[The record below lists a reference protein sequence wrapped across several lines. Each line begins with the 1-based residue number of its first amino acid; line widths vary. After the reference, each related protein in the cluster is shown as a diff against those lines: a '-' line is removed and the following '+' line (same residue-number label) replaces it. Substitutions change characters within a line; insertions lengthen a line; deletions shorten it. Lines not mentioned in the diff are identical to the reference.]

1 MDYEF
6 KLDQFQGPLDLLL
19 FLIRKNK
26 IDIYDIPIV
35 LITEQ
40 YLAYLEIIRSLNLDE
55 AGEYLLLASTLLHI
69 KSGMLLPLP
78 EEGETEED
86 ENDPRRELVQK
97 LIEYQVFKEAASALK
112 SRPVLGRDLFA
123 RGFHDGDIETPDE
136 EETLVEVGV
145 FELVAA
151 LEKVIAMSGEKALLE
166 IDLEK
171 ISLADR
177 IHEIMDDLKHNRSTT
192 FTDLLGDTRDKRR
205 IIYTFLAVLELI
217 KLKMIRALQNEV
229 SGTIRIF
236 LAVEEEDGAESE
248 T

>member
-69 KSGMLLPLP
+69 KSRMLLPLP
-78 EEGETEED
+78 EEGEAEADED
-86 ENDPRRELVQK
+86 DPRKELVQK
-97 LIEYQVFKEAASALK
+97 LLEYQVFKEAASTLG

-123 RGFHDGDIETPDE
+123 RGFHDADIETPDQE
-136 EETLVEVGV
+136 EALVEVGV

-177 IHEIMDDLKHNRSTT
+177 IHEIMDDLKRNRSMT
-192 FTDLLGDTRDKRR
+192 FTDLLGDACDKRR

-217 KLKMIRALQNEV
+217 KLRMIRALQNEV

-236 LAVEEEDGAESE
+236 LAVEEEDGAGSE